1 MTAASSTPASPAT
14 PAKPVAERY
23 THGHHASVLRTHSWR
38 TVENSAAYL
47 VPHLASGLDVLDV
60 GSGPGTITV
69 DLARRVGP
77 GRVVGLDSV
86 PDVVATASE
95 LASAEG
101 VSNVEFVT
109 GDAYAL
115 DFPDDSFDVVHAHQ
129 VLQHLADPVAALREM
144 RRVARPGGIVAARDV
159 VYLGASWF
167 PLLPGLDD
175 WMRIYQD
182 VARAN
187 GGDPNAGRTLKALA
201 RRAGLSDVESTASIW
216 CFSGRAD
223 REWWGGAWAERAVA
237 SSFAPQSIESGA
249 ATMEELQA
257 VSAAWTAWVADDDA
271 WFSMPHGE
279 IIARV

>member
-1 MTAASSTPASPAT
+1 MTAVPAPPPAPSTPS
-14 PAKPVAERY
+14 AERY

-47 VPHLASGLDVLDV
+47 VPHLAPGLDILDV

-69 DLARRVGP
+69 DLARRVGS
-77 GRVVGLDSV
+77 GRVVGIDSV
-86 PDVVATASE
+86 ADVVEKAQERAES
-95 LASAEG
+95 EG
-101 VSNVEFVT
+101 VSNVEFAV

-115 DFPDDSFDVVHAHQ
+115 EFPDDSFDIVHAHQ
-129 VLQHLADPVAALREM
+129 VLQHLSDPVAALREM
-144 RRVARPGGIVAARDV
+144 RRVTKPGGIVAARDV
-159 VYLGASWF
+159 IYLGASWF
-167 PLLPGLDD
+167 PLLPGLAD

-187 GGDPNAGRTLKALA
+187 GGDPNAGRALKALA
-201 RRAGLSDVESTASIW
+201 RQAGFAEVESTASIW
-216 CFSGRAD
+216 CFSDRAD

-237 SSFAPQSIESGA
+237 SSFAPQSIETGA
-249 ATMEELQA
+249 ATLEQLQA
-257 VSAAWTAWVADDDA
+257 VSAAWTAWVEDDDA

>member
-1 MTAASSTPASPAT
+1 MSDAPQRT
-14 PAKPVAERY
+14 ERY
-23 THGHHASVLRTHSWR
+23 THGHHESVLRAHSWR

-47 VPHLASGLDVLDV
+47 APFLRPGLDVLDV

-69 DLARRVGP
+69 DIARRVIP
-77 GRVVGLDSV
+77 GRVVGLDAAA
-86 PDVVATASE
+86 DVVEQATALARSE
-95 LASAEG
+95 GLRT
-101 VSNVEFVT
+101 VEFTT

-129 VLQHLADPVAALREM
+129 VLQHLGDPVAALREM
-144 RRVARPGGIVAARDV
+144 RRVTRPGGIVAARDV
-159 VYLGASWF
+159 IYLSAAWY

-175 WMRIYQD
+175 WMRIYQG
-182 VARAN
+182 VAHAN

-201 RRAGLSDVESTASIW
+201 HRAGFEDVTSTASIW
-216 CFSGRAD
+216 CFSDRAD

-237 SSFAPQSIESGA
+237 SSFAPQSVEAGV
-249 ATMEELQA
+249 ATPDDLSA
-257 VSAAWTAWVADDDA
+257 VSAAWSTWVEDDDA